1 MTRTQRLAKRLFDLV
16 LAVVLTPLVAMLFLF
31 TLVTVIIFEKR
42 PYFYAA
48 ERMKTPTQSFRL
60 LKFRTM
66 EASPSDSGVSGA
78 HKQRRVT
85 RMGRI
90 MRKTRADELPQFWN
104 IYRGDI
110 SFVGPRPPLREY
122 VERFPALY
130 SEVLKTPPGVT
141 GLASLYFNKHE
152 AWILAQCATAT
163 EVDSAYARRCV
174 PAKAKLDLIYQKH
187 MSICFDLV
195 LIWRTFKSVFG

>member
-1 MTRTQRLAKRLFDLV
+1 MTGRQRRAKRVFDLV
-16 LAVVLTPLVAMLFLF
+16 LAVLLTPLVAALFLF
-31 TLVTVIIFEKR
+31 TLITVILFEKR

-48 ERMKTPTQSFRL
+48 ERMKTPTQGFRL

-66 EASPSDSGVSGA
+66 EIAQGDSGVSGGD
-78 HKQRRVT
+78 KQQRIT

-122 VERFPALY
+122 VERFPDIYA
-130 SEVLKTPPGVT
+130 EVLQTPPGVT
-141 GLASLYFNKHE
+141 GLASLYFSRHE
-152 AWILAQCATAT
+152 TWILGQCHTAA

-174 PAKAKLDLIYQKH
+174 PAKAKLDRIYQKN
-187 MSICFDLV
+187 MSVCLDLV

>member
-16 LAVVLTPLVAMLFLF
+16 LAVSLTPLIAMLFLF
-31 TLVTVIIFEKR
+31 TLITVIIFEKR
-42 PYFYAA
+42 PYFYSA

-66 EASPSDSGVSGA
+66 EVAQGDSGVSGA
-78 HKQRRVT
+78 HKQQRIT

-122 VERFPALY
+122 VERFPSLY
-130 SEVLKTPPGVT
+130 SKVLKTPPGVT
-141 GLASLYFNKHE
+141 GLASLCFNKHE
-152 AWILAQCATAT
+152 GWILGQCATAT
-163 EVDSAYARRCV
+163 EVDASYARRCV

>member
-1 MTRTQRLAKRLFDLV
+1 MTATQRLAKRVFDLV
-16 LAVVLTPLVAMLFLF
+16 LAVLLTPLVFGLFLF
-31 TLVTVIIFEKR
+31 TLITVILFEKR

-66 EASPSDSGVSGA
+66 EVAPGDSGVSGG
-78 HKQRRVT
+78 HKQQRIT

-90 MRKTRADELPQFWN
+90 MRKTRADELPQLWN
-104 IYRGDI
+104 IFRGDI

-122 VERFPALY
+122 VERFPEIY

-141 GLASLYFNKHE
+141 GLASLCYSGHE
-152 AWILAQCATAT
+152 TWILAQCKNAEA
-163 EVDSAYARRCV
+163 VDLAYTRRCI
-174 PAKAKLDLIYQKH
+174 PAKAKLDLIYQRH